1 MIEDIKKSNNDL
13 INNITSFKSTK
24 NPFLVL
30 FLLSELKNIF
40 ISIGENIISS
50 IELNSSNQAKNQYK
64 MISKKYVETGVF
76 ESLYNY
82 YLHND
87 ELNIFEEEIDKY
99 FQNSFFTDMSFYYY
113 TISRNEKFFV
123 LFEIM
128 FEFYNN
134 LEFKNDFFKLETYLE
149 KKDFLEKS
157 GKLFDLEINDRD
169 LFFIIKFLNN
179 FADFDFREITLN
191 GTKNSINFM
200 KLLTIFILKNSEK
213 YIDLKKFLLEIF
225 VYDSNIYEEII
236 EKLEEK
242 KLFLVI
248 SFLKNDLHSCIN
260 ETTIIDFETKR
271 KIKEINNL
279 IENIEYIDIS
289 QKVYFLL
296 KKEEFLDGLPNEYK
310 KIAKINIKLSYLNS
324 KYSNIVDLL
333 LGITHIPREVF
344 YLAKTNTKD
353 LKLEDDILYREIKDL
368 ILYIDKSYFLSFLR
382 PFLIRKISR
391 YFNILDPKYY
401 IIKFIACVVLTNTY
415 KEYEVMSK
423 FFYNLESFSNKS
435 LRGYIERIL
444 QFGWVI
450 VFILIV
456 GYFLPFGFFVA
467 ITLILIKE
475 LFNLII
481 SKYFTRLK
489 MSLNFQFGSYI
500 GVFLFCSILFGYS
513 FGYKDNIEMGY
524 NKLKPIVNAISL
536 PAFKSLEILGDKFD
550 YIKADILGSQKN
562 NTQNNI
568 DFSSVNYLKKES
580 FIEK

>member
-30 FLLSELKNIF
+30 FLLSDLKNIF
-40 ISIGENIISS
+40 ISIWENIISS

-64 MISKKYVETGVF
+64 LISKKYIETWVF

-87 ELNIFEEEIDKY
+87 ELNVFEREIDKY

-128 FEFYNN
+128 LEFYNN
-134 LEFKNDFFKLETYLE
+134 LKFKNDFFELETYLE
-149 KKDFLEKS
+149 KKDYLEKS
-157 GKLFDLEINDRD
+157 GKLLNLEINDRD
-169 LFFIIKFLNN
+169 LFFIIKFLNE
-179 FADFDFREITLN
+179 FSWFDFTQITLN
-191 GTKNSINFM
+191 WAKTWVNFM
-200 KLLTIFILKNSEK
+200 KSLTIFILKNSEK
-213 YIDLKKFLLEIF
+213 YIDLKNFLLDIF
-225 VYDSNIYEEII
+225 IYDSNIYEEII

-260 ETTIIDFETKR
+260 ETTVIDFETKS
-271 KIKEINNL
+271 KITEINNL
-279 IENIEYIDIS
+279 LKNIEYIDIS
-289 QKVYFLL
+289 QKIDFLL
-296 KKEEFLDGLPNEYK
+296 KKEDFLTQLPNEVK

-324 KYSNIVDLL
+324 KYTNIVDLL
-333 LGITHIPREVF
+333 LWITHIPREVF

-353 LKLEDDILYREIKDL
+353 LKLEDDILYKEIKDL

-391 YFNILDPKYY
+391 YFNVLDSKYY

-435 LRGYIERIL
+435 LRWYIERIL
-444 QFGWVI
+444 QFWWVI

-456 GYFLPFGFFVA
+456 WYFLPFWFFVA
-467 ITLILIKE
+467 ISLILIKE

-481 SKYFTRLK
+481 SRYFTRLK
-489 MSLNFQFGSYI
+489 MSLNFQFWSYI
-500 GVFLFCSILFGYS
+500 WVFLFFSILFWYT
-513 FGYKDNIEMGY
+513 FWYKDNIEMWY
-524 NKLKPIVNAISL
+524 NKLKPVVNAISL
-536 PAFKSLEILGDKFD
+536 PAFKSLEILWDKFD
-550 YIKADILGSQKN
+550 YIKADILWNKKQN
-562 NTQNNI
+562 IQNNI
-568 DFSSVNYLKKES
+568 DFSSVDYLKKES
-580 FIEK
+580 FIK

>member
-30 FLLSELKNIF
+30 FLLSDLKNIF
-40 ISIGENIISS
+40 ISIWENIISS

-64 MISKKYVETGVF
+64 MISKKYVETWVF

-149 KKDFLEKS
+149 KKDFLVKS
-157 GKLFDLEINDRD
+157 GKLFNLEINDRD
-169 LFFIIKFLNN
+169 LFFIIKFLNHFN
-179 FADFDFREITLN
+179 DFDFSEIVLN
-191 GTKNSINFM
+191 WNKTSVNFM
-200 KLLTIFILKNSEK
+200 KSLSIFILKNSEK
-213 YIDLKKFLLEIF
+213 YIDLKNFLLEIF
-225 VYDSNIYEEII
+225 VYDLNIYEEII

-279 IENIEYIDIS
+279 LENIEYIDIS
-289 QKVYFLL
+289 QKVDFLL
-296 KKEEFLDGLPNEYK
+296 KKEEFLDGLPNDYK

-333 LGITHIPREVF
+333 LWITHIPREVF
-344 YLAKTNTKD
+344 YLAKINTKD

-391 YFNILDPKYY
+391 YFNTLDPKYY

-435 LRGYIERIL
+435 LRWYIERIL
-444 QFGWVI
+444 QFWWVI

-456 GYFLPFGFFVA
+456 WYFLPFWFFVA

-489 MSLNFQFGSYI
+489 MSLNFQFWSYI
-500 GVFLFCSILFGYS
+500 WVFLFFSILFWYS
-513 FGYKDNIEMGY
+513 FWYKDNIEMWY

-536 PAFKSLEILGDKFD
+536 PAFKSLEILWDKFD
-550 YIKADILGSQKN
+550 YIKADILWIKKQ

-568 DFSSVNYLKKES
+568 DFSSVDYLKKES